1 MAYRL
6 HIIMRTDMASMNPG
20 KAMAHAAHAANDF
33 DGMIFEFLKKSDNK
47 GTILAD
53 GYREWVEDR
62 YFGTTLAFGGKEADI
77 YRVCNRSYFDGM
89 SGLVIDPSYPIR
101 DGEITHHIN
110 IMTCGWVFCNEY
122 DWKANPDAAALSLHP

>member
-33 DGMIFEFLKKSDNK
+33 DARIAHYMKDDPLV
-47 GTILAD
+47 A
-53 GYREWVEDR
+53 GYLDWKDDR
-62 YFGTTLAFGGKEADI
+62 SYGTTLAFGGKENDI
-77 YRVCNRSYFDGM
+77 MTVTGSHFEDGM
-89 SGLVIDPSYPIR
+89 SGLVVDPTYPIR

-110 IMTCGWVFCNEY
+110 IMTCGWVFCDEDEWRSNLNASKL
-122 DWKANPDAAALSLHP
+122 DLHP